1 MERTPDPAMS
11 PGYGASGLHTLP
23 APSGSPDGYDE
34 LTVERLRLLV
44 NSISYDARARV
55 FEVEETLAER
65 RAGSEETAC
74 GKSLRSHGNEKL
86 SVLLTLFD
94 RFRRDAA
101 LLAISMPQMLISIIT
116 VRFR

>member
-44 NSISYDARARV
+44 NSISYEARARV
-55 FEVEETLAER
+55 FEVEETLVER
-65 RAGSEETAC
+65 RAGSEESAC
-74 GKSLRSHGNEKL
+74 GKACDRMETLGIV
-86 SVLLTLFD
+86 SVADL
-94 RFRRDAA
+94 
-101 LLAISMPQMLISIIT
+101 
-116 VRFR
+116 VRPVSS